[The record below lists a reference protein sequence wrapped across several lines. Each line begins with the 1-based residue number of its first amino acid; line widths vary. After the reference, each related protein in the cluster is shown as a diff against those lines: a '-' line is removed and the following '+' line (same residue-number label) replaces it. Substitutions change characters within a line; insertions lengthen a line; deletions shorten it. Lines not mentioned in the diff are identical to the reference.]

1 MLSGMHCLVYNTLSA
16 IFIFMIIFLLLWLIF
31 IIMIICICTILS
43 IIFMCCFHMK
53 WMIFHGYT
61 FSIKIYCVNPV
72 PLKFVWPSHKVQQTL
87 KSFLNQNKQETLWKY
102 DNLMVKNLHSPEFG
116 CKKNHENYFFCFMDL

>member
-1 MLSGMHCLVYNTLSA
+1 MLSGMHCIVYNTLSA

-31 IIMIICICTILS
+31 IIMITCICTILS
-43 IIFMCCFHMK
+43 TIFMCCFHMK

-61 FSIKIYCVNPV
+61 FSIKIYCVQSL

>member
-1 MLSGMHCLVYNTLSA
+1 MLSGMHCITYNTLSA

-31 IIMIICICTILS
+31 IIMITCICTILHQL
-43 IIFMCCFHMK
+43 FLMCCLHMVTLSQSK
-53 WMIFHGYT
+53 FIVLNLYRLSLCDQVTKFDKFWT
-61 FSIKIYCVNPV
+61 LIKTN
-72 PLKFVWPSHKVQQTL
+72 
-87 KSFLNQNKQETLWKY
+87 LNQNKQKTLWKY

>member
-1 MLSGMHCLVYNTLSA
+1 MLSGMHCIVYNTLSA

-31 IIMIICICTILS
+31 IIMITCICTILHHL
-43 IIFMCCFHMK
+43 FLMCCLHMVTLSQSK
-53 WMIFHGYT
+53 FIVLNLYRLSLCDQVTKFDKFWT
-61 FSIKIYCVNPV
+61 LIKTN
-72 PLKFVWPSHKVQQTL
+72 
-87 KSFLNQNKQETLWKY
+87 LNQNKQKTLWKY